1 MISKQK
7 SKKFINEQNENAK
20 FNLVS
25 ASQINNEDLFQRYST
40 SAQGILDEEQIEKNR
55 VEHGKNVLSK
65 KSKNSIWKR
74 IVEAFFNPF
83 SIILLVLSLISM
95 VTDIILPLKE
105 GSKAQPATMIII
117 LLMVL
122 ISGVLN
128 IVENTRSS
136 SSAAKL
142 VNMIQTTTKVER
154 NGIHYEIPLDQ
165 VVVGDIIIL
174 AAGDIIP
181 ADVKILSAKDLFVS
195 QSSLTGE
202 SESIEK
208 FPDLIEGHDYQ
219 NITDRHNLA
228 FMGSNIISG
237 SARALV
243 IVTGDRTYLGQVAQK
258 INEKPVKTNFEKG
271 IRSISTLLLK
281 IMVTVVPI
289 VFLILGIK
297 IWINK
302 PDNPGAQWLEALM
315 FAISIAIGLTPEML
329 PMIVT
334 STLAKGA
341 VSMSK
346 KKTIVKSLNSIQ
358 NFGAMD
364 VFCTDKTG
372 TLTLDQVVL
381 EKHLDVLGHEN
392 TRVLRYGFLNSYYQ
406 TGLKNLLDLS
416 IIEKTE
422 ELSDIHDEL
431 RSLEVIY
438 EKVDEIPFDFN
449 RKRMSV
455 LVKDKSKGGKL
466 EMITK
471 GAVEEMLSVC
481 NQIELNNEVVSLDD
495 YLVKKVLKQV
505 DELNDQGMRVIGV
518 ARKSN
523 PSSVGKFGVADEN
536 EMTLI
541 GYLAFLD
548 PPKESTKSAIKNLY
562 DHGVDVK
569 ILTGDNARV
578 TKAICQKVGIPAE
591 KIIIGK
597 ELLEVSD
604 EELGKIVEE
613 YNIFAKLSPDQK
625 ARIITALRKNK
636 HVVGYMGDG
645 INDAPAMKAADVSIS
660 VDTAVDIAKESANII
675 LLEKDLNVLATGIIE
690 GRKTYANMNKYIK
703 MTVSSNFGNILS
715 MILAASL
722 LPFVP
727 LAAAQVLFLNL
738 IYDIACGAIPWDS
751 VDKKFLLKPRQ
762 WNTKSILK
770 FMLWFG
776 PTSSIVDI
784 ISFIILR
791 FLFIPKLYPGL
802 NPSDPEFIALFQT
815 GWFIISM
822 WTQSLVIHFI
832 RTEKIPFIQSR
843 PTWPLF
849 TFSLLGIAL
858 VTASPYIPGL
868 NTALKIK
875 ALNPYFFILL
885 ISLVTLYI
893 TLVMIVRVIYKKL
906 YKVLL

>member
-1 MISKQK
+1 MALKRKNTKMNQI
-7 SKKFINEQNENAK
+7 INENAK
-20 FNLVS
+20 LSLVY
-25 ASQINNEDLFQRYST
+25 ASQTSNEELFEKYKT
-40 SAQGILDEEQIEKNR
+40 SAQGIIDEEQIEKNQL
-55 VEHGKNVLSK
+55 EHGKNVLSK
-65 KSKNSIWKR
+65 KSKNSVWKR
-74 IVEAFFNPF
+74 IAEAFFNPF
-83 SIILLVLSLISM
+83 SIILLVLSLISA
-95 VTDIILPLKE
+95 VTDIIIPLNQHE
-105 GSKAQPATMIII
+105 KAEPATVIII

-122 ISGVLN
+122 ISGILN

-142 VNMIQTTTKVER
+142 VKMIETTTKVER
-154 NGIHYEIPLDQ
+154 NGVHYEIPLDQ

-208 FPDLIEGHDYQ
+208 FPNLPEGQDYQ

-243 IVTGDRTYLGQVAQK
+243 VVTGDRTYLGQVAQK
-258 INEKPVKTNFEKG
+258 INEKPVKTSFEKG
-271 IRSISTLLLK
+271 IRSISMLLLK

-297 IWINK
+297 IWVK
-302 PDNPGAQWLEALM
+302 HQGASQWIEALM

-381 EKHLDVLGHEN
+381 ERHLDVLGQEN
-392 TRVLRYGFLNSYYQ
+392 VKVLRYGFLNSYYQ

-416 IIEKTE
+416 IINKTD
-422 ELSDIHDEL
+422 ELSDIHEEL
-431 RSLEVIY
+431 RSLETIY

-455 LVKDKSKGGKL
+455 LVKNKNKNGRL

-471 GAVEEMLSVC
+471 GAVEEILSVC
-481 NQIELNNEVVSLDD
+481 NKIELKNEVIDLDD
-495 YLVKKVLKQV
+495 HMIKKVLKQV
-505 DELNDQGMRVIGV
+505 DDLNDSGMRVIAV

-523 PSSVGKFGVADEN
+523 PSSVGKFSAADEN
-536 EMTLI
+536 NMVLI
-541 GYLAFLD
+541 GYLVFLD

-578 TKAICQKVGIPAE
+578 TKAICEKVGIPAE
-591 KIIIGK
+591 NIMVGK
-597 ELLEVSD
+597 DLLGLSD
-604 EELGKIVEE
+604 EELREAVEKH
-613 YNIFAKLSPDQK
+613 NIFAKLSPDQK
-625 ARIITALRKNK
+625 ARIITALRDNG

-645 INDAPAMKAADVSIS
+645 INDAPAMKVADVSIS

-715 MILAASL
+715 MILAAAI

-727 LAAAQVLFLNL
+727 LAAAQILFLNL
-738 IYDIACGAIPWDS
+738 IYDISCGAIPWDN

-762 WNTKSILK
+762 WNTKSILR

-784 ISFIILR
+784 TSFLILR
-791 FLFIPKLYPGL
+791 YLFIPKLYPGL
-802 NPSDPEFIALFQT
+802 QPNDAEFIALFQT

-843 PTWPLF
+843 PGWPLF
-849 TFSLLGIAL
+849 VFSILGIVI
-858 VTASPYIPGL
+858 VTVSPYIPGL
-868 NTALKIK
+868 NSALKIQ
-875 ALNPYFFILL
+875 ALNPWFYLLL
-885 ISLVTLYI
+885 ISLVALYI
-893 TLVMIVRVIYKKL
+893 ALVMIVRVIYKKL
-906 YKVLL
+906 YKGLL